1 VELDLLDD
9 DVDPEPRAGSCSG
22 LIAPFNYRGRAR
34 APGHAAGSGAVLLA
48 TRILI
53 ALTIGVAAYGVETDR
68 KGVVMAGLAA
78 TAVVAA
84 AMAVSARELIR
95 TGERS
100 CRLLHRALAES
111 ERAQYELDAANET
124 LQRSNTDLRALQLAV
139 VQGFALIDERS
150 QGRLRELIEDVGD
163 EFAALVDE
171 ALDRSAEGAS

>member
-1 VELDLLDD
+1 MRFGRGKSPLRERNFAAAKRGGELLASDWRPRFRNLWAFPMRARGSPVELDLLDD

-34 APGHAAGSGAVLLA
+34 APGHAAGSGAMLLA

-111 ERAQYELDAANET
+111 ERAQYELDAANE
-124 LQRSNTDLRALQLAV
+124 
-139 VQGFALIDERS
+139 
-150 QGRLRELIEDVGD
+150 
-163 EFAALVDE
+163 